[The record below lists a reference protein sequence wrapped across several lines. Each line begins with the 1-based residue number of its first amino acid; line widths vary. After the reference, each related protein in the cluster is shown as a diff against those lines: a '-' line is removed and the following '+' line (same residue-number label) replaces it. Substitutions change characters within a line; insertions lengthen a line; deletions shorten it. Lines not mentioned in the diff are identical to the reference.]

1 MQIYKFNNILKPV
14 LWGGN
19 KLLSFKGLPA
29 CDESI
34 GESWELSA
42 MPGRESVV
50 ATGEDSGLTLTQL
63 VNRHGADLVGEDVY
77 RRYGNQF
84 PLLIK
89 FIDAKRD
96 LSIQVHPDDEMAH
109 RLHGCEGKNE
119 MWYILQ
125 ADSGAIIRTGFN
137 RNLSPEEFDRRLDD
151 GSILDVINQTESQP
165 GDVFFI
171 PAGQIHTIGAGNF
184 LVEIQQSSDITYRVW
199 DYNRRDAE
207 GNLRQLHVKEAREAI
222 TYVASEG
229 KVQGIPRIGVGL
241 TRLVECPVYSV
252 QRLEFEDAHEW
263 SCPEPHNFVAV
274 VCIHGETTMEADDLP
289 PVTLSQGE
297 TALIPAAVNRVVMKG
312 TARLLLAT
320 VPIEK

>member
-1 MQIYKFNNILKPV
+1 